1 MRGLT
6 DAEPTGAL
14 RWPRPGRRVRR
25 RWIALAAVLA
35 VVVVLGATLLW
46 TGPVEWFSS
55 FSVSPTVAYSGDINV
70 TLSATVVGLSGP
82 RAGFPVNFVT
92 YPVVG
97 GAPVVIRSAVTDS
110 QGVATAHFKP
120 EAPVTLRLFA
130 QFRIPGT
137 TKTVTSNAVVLQV
150 YLPPTV

>member
-1 MRGLT
+1 LT
-6 DAEPTGAL
+6 DAEPTGVL
-14 RWPRPGRRVRR
+14 RWPQPGRRVRR
-25 RWIALAAVLA
+25 RWIALAVVLGVVAVLA
-35 VVVVLGATLLW
+35 ATLAW
-46 TGPVEWFSS
+46 TGPVVWFSS

-70 TLSATVVGLSGP
+70 TLAATVTGLSGP
-82 RAGFPVNFVT
+82 RVGLLVNFVT
-92 YPVVG
+92 YPVTG
-97 GAPVVIRSAVTDS
+97 GAPVVIRSAVTGA